1 MNPTS
6 KFTAN
11 EQNLGGRNAIRRQ
24 LLEHHNA
31 ILYAKPTMDTREKPR
46 QHVDAKL
53 DRKKK
58 VAKGQNAFEFN
69 EVYHSF
75 KKVSE
80 CKGGY
85 VDNKKPETYDIGKKA
100 VPQNKRAT
108 DHAQR
113 EHELNLKAQ
122 RRRIDGIGKT
132 MTDRKKNPYD
142 PVAYPSVFF
151 RRPEQSKKD
160 LTVDFMFNA
169 NTGVGRSTT
178 TGFNLTKMKNKL
190 EKRPIS
196 SYDPNRPSYDL
207 ENISPIKGNMSGM
220 LDKGEEVPDFVG
232 NPKDDEAY
240 HDYKLK
246 VIDHII
252 EHRLYKAMDLEVL
265 KERIK
270 IAHQK
275 LNRDKLED
283 MFEQINI
290 ELDR

>member
-1 MNPTS
+1 MKAS
-6 KFTAN
+6 ARLTAN

-31 ILYAKPTMDTREKPR
+31 ILYAKPTINTQIKPKP
-46 QHVDAKL
+46 HVDAKV
-53 DRKKK
+53 DRSKK

-85 VDNKKPETYDIGKKA
+85 IDNKKPETYDIGKKA

-108 DHAQR
+108 DFASR
-113 EHELNLKAQ
+113 EHELHLKAQ
-122 RRRIDGIGKT
+122 RRRIDGLGKT
-132 MTDRKKNPYD
+132 MIERKKNPFD
-142 PVAYPSVFF
+142 PVAYPSTFF

-160 LTVDFMFNA
+160 LSVDFMFNA
-169 NTGVGRSTT
+169 NTGVARATT

-196 SYDPNRPSYDL
+196 SYDPNREKYDIDSL
-207 ENISPIKGNMSGM
+207 SPIKGHVSGI
-220 LDKGEEVPDFVG
+220 LDKGEEVPEFVG
-232 NPKDDEAY
+232 NVKDDDAY
-240 HDYKLK
+240 HDYKIK

-252 EHRLYKAMDLEVL
+252 DNRLYRAMELDLL

-270 IAHQK
+270 IAHPK
-275 LNRDKLED
+275 LDREKLDD
-283 MFEQINI
+283 MFDQINND
-290 ELDR
+290 LDR